1 MNQAGNQYGPG
12 EEQETVA
19 AKRAFVTGTSHGLG
33 ARLATRLAEDGWQV
47 TGLGRRP
54 RSETALPPEVRYLQA
69 DLSDPKA
76 LDELPALIGETPD
89 LIVHNAVSYPPRDVS
104 ALTLDELEGI
114 FRVNS
119 LVPYRLTL
127 DLLAAKPPERFCSV
141 VVVNSESIYHA
152 DFASG
157 VYAASKAALRVLTTS
172 LADHCRSRNAAVAT
186 LLLGPLADPGKVA
199 DLRAVAERRGVTEA
213 EITRL
218 FLRKSN
224 PDLVIEQLI
233 DFDACVRSV
242 RYIADLGTTANGMM
256 CKLDGGSS
264 GSLV

>member
-1 MNQAGNQYGPG
+1 M
-12 EEQETVA
+12 T
-19 AKRAFVTGTSHGLG
+19 AKRAFVTGASRGLG
-33 ARLATRLAEDGWQV
+33 ARLATRLAEEGWQV

-54 RSETALPPEVRYLQA
+54 SPEGGWGKGIDYLQA
-69 DLSDPKA
+69 DLSDPHT
-76 LDELPALIGETPD
+76 LDSLPERFGPTPD
-89 LIVHNAVSYPPRDVS
+89 LIVHNAVTYPPRDS
-104 ALTLDELEGI
+104 EALTLADLEDV
-114 FRVNS
+114 FRVNA
-119 LVPYRLTL
+119 LAPYRLTL
-127 DLLAAKPPERFCSV
+127 DLLKAKPDDRFCTV

-152 DFASG
+152 DFPSG
-157 VYAASKAALRVLTTS
+157 IYAASKAALRVLTTS

-199 DLRAVAERRGVTEA
+199 DLRAVAEKRGVTEE
-213 EITRL
+213 EITRI

-242 RYIADLGTTANGMM
+242 QYIADLGATANGMM